1 MKLNPSGIRL
11 SLRVYMGSSSSI
23 WGCSQTLRSIQQ
35 SQKKPRNRG
44 FFFNSSL
51 DYRLQKALGLPDDTP
66 IIDYPRHTLH
76 LHFGYAD

>member
-1 MKLNPSGIRL
+1 MKLNPSSIRL
-11 SLRVYMGSSSSI
+11 SLCVYMASSI
-23 WGCSQTLRSIQQ
+23 LGRSQTLGIIQQ

-76 LHFGYAD
+76 LHFGYAG